1 MLHVAAPG
9 GDDDRL
15 AVELE
20 AEREEDA
27 AHLCLGHVR
36 TEQTVDLFRFELH
49 GLRHDGFGQ
58 HVDGAAHHL
67 TAAEQLHELACA
79 IHGGDGIHRVEPLL
93 KAAGGLRAHTERGSR
108 AAHARAVEVRAL
120 KDDHGRVAHDLGVG
134 AAHDAGDRDG
144 LLLVADAEHI
154 RREPARR
161 AVERL
166 DGLAL
171 ARGAHD
177 DLLAAD
183 AREIEGVHGLAVLE
197 HDIVCDV
204 DDIVDRAHA
213 AVAQALAHPRRGRA
227 DLDVA
232 HHARGVARAE
242 RGIVD
247 ADADMVAD
255 VLAAAGHVGRVQLQ
269 GLVKGHGGLTR
280 QTDHR
285 QAVRAVGRDLK
296 LDHMVVRADDGG
308 DVVAGL
314 HAVLLHDPQAVL
326 DGVGVVMQRQTE
338 LLERAHHAVGCLAAQ
353 RAGVDLLAVGQ
364 QRAVERDGH
373 HVSDLLVLCTGH
385 DLDRFITA
393 HVDLTD
399 PHVVGV
405 RVAHHLH
412 DAPRDDVSDAVVQ
425 VRERLHLRA
434 GEGHCLGKVV
444 VGPGRAIYEF
454 IEPFS
459 A

>member
-15 AVELE
+15 AVERE
-20 AEREEDA
+20 AEREQDA

-36 TEQTVDLFRFELH
+36 TEQTVDLFRLELH
-49 GLRHDGFGQ
+49 GLRHDGFWQ
-58 HVDGAAHHL
+58 HVDGAAHDL
-67 TAAEQLHELACA
+67 AAAEQLHELACA
-79 IHGGDGIHRVEPLL
+79 IHGGDGVHRVKPLF

-144 LLLVADAEHI
+144 LLLVADAEHV
-154 RREPARR
+154 RREPARS

-177 DLLAAD
+177 DLFAAD
-183 AREIEGVHGLAVLE
+183 AREVERVHGLTVLE
-197 HDIVCDV
+197 HDVVCNV
-204 DDIVDRAHA
+204 DDVVDRAHA
-213 AVAQALAHPRRGRA
+213 AVAQALAHPRGGRA

-247 ADADMVAD
+247 ADADMIAD

-364 QRAVERDGH
+364 QRAVKRDGYQ
-373 HVSDLLVLCTGH
+373 VSDLLILCTGH
-385 DLDRFITA
+385 DLDRRIAA
-393 HVDLTD
+393 HIDLTD

-412 DAPRDDVSDAVVQ
+412 NAARDNVSDAVVQ
-425 VRERLHLRA
+425 VLERLHLRA

-444 VGPGRAIYEF
+444 IGPGRAIYEF